1 MVGRHIVLMS
11 VMVGL
16 GCAPLQAQRAGDGQA
31 VEAADGKSG
40 VALVDRQ
47 SKVAQ
52 QFQRLEELLL
62 RLAEMETAENPER
75 AALLRRAA
83 KQSRETFIL
92 DRLGSA
98 TEALRVAKFQQAI
111 DDQKL
116 ASENLEALLKL
127 LLTEDRPQRIRDEKE
142 RITNWIKDLKRQERR
157 QRATRAR
164 TENKADL
171 EEVEAEQRGIT
182 EQADRLRE
190 EMAQQD
196 RPAQGDDASAQQ
208 ASPDGASED
217 PAHETE
223 SPGQA
228 GEDASSADSGD
239 DQMDPRKQAER
250 EVEQARQEEREA
262 LLRLE
267 EAKQD
272 SQRADQSGETESQ
285 AAAEA
290 AQQAAERAAEQAEQ
304 ARQEAEARMQQMQD
318 AAHQPSEPDPPSDS
332 QSSPGA
338 ESSSEA
344 EQQESPQQTPPQT
357 PEDNAQQRLQ
367 RAVERMEQAQQNLE
381 QAKREE
387 AVENQRKAEEE
398 LRQAIDQLERIL
410 RQLREE
416 EMQRELARLE
426 SRVRKMAQMQAAV
439 LERTQELS
447 AIPQATRDRQTDL
460 RAGNLAGEQRK
471 IVMEAD
477 RAMLLLREE
486 GSSVAFP
493 EVMQQVRGDMQTV
506 ADRLSQTKIDG
517 VTQGI
522 QEDILA
528 ALEEMVQAL
537 QQAQRDLEEQ
547 RQQQQQDQQP
557 MQQGDGEQPL
567 VDALAELKLLR
578 TMQTRVKNTTER
590 YDTMLREPTGDSPGE
605 IAALIRNLAERQNR
619 LYSITRDLVLR
630 RNQ

>member
-1 MVGRHIVLMS
+1 MVGRQIVLVS

-16 GCAPLQAQRAGDGQA
+16 GCAPLQAQPAGDGQA
-31 VEAADGKSG
+31 VEAADGKPG

-164 TENKADL
+164 TENDADL
-171 EEVEAEQRGIT
+171 EEVEAEQKGIT

-196 RPAQGDDASAQQ
+196 QPTQGDDASAQQ

-217 PAHETE
+217 PADKTE
-223 SPGQA
+223 SPPGQA
-228 GEDASSADSGD
+228 GEDAASADSGD
-239 DQMDPRKQAER
+239 DQMAPQKQAER
-250 EVEQARQEEREA
+250 ELEQARQEEREA

-272 SQRADQSGETESQ
+272 SQRAEQSGDTESQ
-285 AAAEA
+285 TAAEA
-290 AQQAAERAAEQAEQ
+290 AQQAAEQAAQQAEQ
-304 ARQEAEARMQQMQD
+304 ARQEAEARMQQMQ
-318 AAHQPSEPDPPSDS
+318 AAAQQSSESDPSSDS
-332 QSSPGA
+332 QSPPGA
-338 ESSSEA
+338 EPSSEA
-344 EQQESPQQTPPQT
+344 EQQESPQQPPPQT

-387 AVENQRKAEEE
+387 AIDNQRKAEEE

-547 RQQQQQDQQP
+547 RQQQQDQQP
-557 MQQGDGEQPL
+557 MQQGDSEQPL

-578 TMQTRVKNTTER
+578 TMQTRVKSTTER
-590 YDTMLREPTGDSPGE
+590 YDTMLREPAGDSPGE